1 MVLASVF
8 AALTAICAW
17 LSIPIPPVAF
27 TMQTFA
33 LLLALGVLG
42 GKWGSVSIWLYLLLG
57 LVGLPV
63 FSGFRGGA
71 AALLDVTGG
80 FLWGFA
86 LGAIVYWALERF
98 GKIPAMAAFQL
109 VSYGCGCWW
118 FSVYTGNS
126 GFSAG
131 LLTCIVP
138 YLIPDAIKLW
148 LAYGVSKRLKKHIP

>member
-27 TMQTFA
+27 TMQTFG
-33 LLLALGVLG
+33 LLLTLGVLG
-42 GKWGSVSIWLYLLLG
+42 GKWGSISIWLYLLLG

-63 FSGFRGGA
+63 FSGFRFGA

-86 LGAIVYWALERF
+86 LGAPVYWALEKL
-98 GKIPAMAAFQL
+98 GKIPAMVGFQL
-109 VSYGCGCWW
+109 VCYGCGCWW
-118 FSVYTGNS
+118 FSVYTGNT
-126 GFSAG
+126 GFLAAA
-131 LLTCIVP
+131 LTCVVP
-138 YLIPDAIKLW
+138 YLIPDGIKLW
-148 LAYGVSKRLKKHIP
+148 LAYGLSKRLKKHIT